1 MDFEVSLTP
10 RARRDL
16 DEIVRDTRDRW
27 SAEQSFRWRQ
37 RLVDELRG
45 LSRFPRRNRIADPSP
60 ATGGREVRVLWVR
73 GGRDGVLVY
82 YEVEGGDVEGGEA
95 EGGIVKV
102 LRLVHSKR
110 DERP

>member
-1 MDFEVSLTP
+1 MVFEVRVSED
-10 RARRDL
+10 AMRDL
-16 DEIVRDTRDRW
+16 DDIIYHTRRLWSEAQAERWADRLTREI
-27 SAEQSFRWRQ
+27 E
-37 RLVDELRG
+37 G
-45 LSRFPRRNRIADPSP
+45 LSHFPRRNRIADPSP